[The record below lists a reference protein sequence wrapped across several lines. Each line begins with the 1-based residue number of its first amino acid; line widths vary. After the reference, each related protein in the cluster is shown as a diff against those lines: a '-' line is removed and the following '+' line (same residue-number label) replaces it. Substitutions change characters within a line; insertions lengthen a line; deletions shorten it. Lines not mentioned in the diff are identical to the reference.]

1 METNKFAHA
10 APDVI
15 KLRDPDG
22 STFNKHERI
31 YRDGI
36 ELDKGT
42 VITEQ
47 WLQKNEELLSDCWNI
62 YTVYP
67 DIYLD
72 LIKPVDSNF
81 NLFPYQRMFLRV
93 CMRYTHIYIT
103 AARATSK
110 TFLSILAK
118 YLQCVFLPGHVGSIV
133 APNKSQAAKITK
145 QKIQEIWRIWPLL
158 KNELEL
164 YNGEP
169 HANFGKDYTE
179 LYFKNG
185 SKLSVVGA
193 LDSDRGIRTH
203 ATLIDEARNQDGD
216 AIAEIILPQMNVS
229 RRTANGLV
237 NNKEVI
243 NTQVIY
249 ATSAGMK
256 SSFAYEALLDYFEES
271 ILNPSRA
278 FTMGLDYRIPMM
290 HGLIDAA
297 HVKNLKMSPSY
308 NEQTFASEYMGT
320 WLGGSEESWF
330 DFEKISKYRKIK
342 NPEWFQK
349 FRGDANIFYLISVDV
364 GRLSDQTVA
373 CIWRINIRDNKYY
386 STLVNIFVLG
396 RQAETKTFVQQSI
409 DLKRLIEQF
418 NPREVVIDC
427 NGLGIGLADE
437 MIRTQTDEIG
447 NTYPAYGFFN
457 NEDYKKIQ
465 PKDAACILYSMKAN
479 GPLNS
484 KIHSNAYTR
493 LNSGM
498 IRFLITEQEARSALL
513 ATKVGAKMSFEKRV
527 KRLMPHELTTKLFEE
542 MANLRLKRSGMDIV
556 LEQINSR
563 FPKDKYSAFAY
574 GQWRIKE
581 LEEEAYQKQKRR
593 SIIGGR
599 KLVFFSGGV

>member
-1 METNKFAHA
+1 MENNKFAHA

-15 KLRDPDG
+15 RLRDPDD

-36 ELDKGT
+36 ELDKGV

-47 WLQKNEELLSDCWNI
+47 WLQKNEELLYDCWNT

-72 LIKPVDSNF
+72 LIKPADSNF

-118 YLQCVFLPGHVGSIV
+118 YLQCMFLPGHVGSIV

-203 ATLIDEARNQDGD
+203 ATLIDEARDQDGD

-237 NNKEVI
+237 NNKEAI

-271 ILNPSRA
+271 ILDPSRA

-342 NPEWFQK
+342 NPEWSQK

-396 RQAETKTFVQQSI
+396 RQAETKTFVQQAI

-437 MIRTQTDEIG
+437 MIRTQIDEIG

-542 MANLRLKRSGMDIV
+542 MANLRLKRNGMDIV

-574 GQWRIKE
+574 GQCRIKE

>member
-15 KLRDPDG
+15 KLRDPDE

-42 VITEQ
+42 VITEP

-158 KNELEL
+158 KKELEL

-203 ATLIDEARNQDGD
+203 ATLIDEARDQDGD

-271 ILNPSRA
+271 ILDPSRA
-278 FTMGLDYRIPMM
+278 FTMGLDYRIPLM

-342 NPEWFQK
+342 NPEWSQK

-396 RQAETKTFVQQSI
+396 RQAETKTFAQQSI